1 MNPAVYGCEDNKINS
16 NTVMF
21 RLKTLTILGSKA
33 ELASLPE
40 GKLLINTVNA
50 HSFNTAKK
58 DQLFADALTNGDVL
72 IPDGVS
78 IVKACKWIKAKSQPK
93 ERIAG
98 WDLFSFEMEKL
109 ERESEELRTK
119 SEESKIVM
127 FMGSSQKVLDLIVKR
142 TAVVYPHLKVVT
154 YSPPYKPE
162 FSDEDNKAIIDA
174 INAANPDLL
183 WIGMTAPKQ
192 EKWTYSHWNELNIHC
207 HVGTIGAVFDFFA
220 GTVERAPIWWQD
232 HGLEWL
238 YRLIKEPKRMWRRYI
253 IGNSLF
259 LWNMVKEA

>member
-1 MNPAVYGCEDNKINS
+1 MKD
-16 NTVMF
+16 MF
-21 RLKTLTILGSKA
+21 QLKTLEILGSRA
-33 ELASLPE
+33 ALASLPE

-58 DQLFADALTNGDVL
+58 DLFFAEALTKGDVL

-78 IVKACKWIKAKSQPK
+78 IVKACRWIKAKSQPA

-98 WDLFSFEMEKL
+98 WDLFAYEMDHLEEKGGG
-109 ERESEELRTK
+109 T
-119 SEESKIVM
+119 VM

-142 TAVVYPHLKVVT
+142 AAVDYPHLKVVT

-162 FSDEDNKAIIDA
+162 FSDEDNWAIVDA
-174 INAANPDLL
+174 INCANPDLL

-192 EKWTYSHWNELNIHC
+192 EKWTYSHWQELDIHC
-207 HVGTIGAVFDFFA
+207 HVGTIGAVFDFYA
-220 GTVERAPIWWQD
+220 GTVERAPLWWQQ

-238 YRLIKEPKRMWRRYI
+238 YRLIKEPRRMWRRYI
-253 IGNSLF
+253 IGNALF
-259 LWNMVKEA
+259 LWNMTKE

>member
-1 MNPAVYGCEDNKINS
+1 MEPAVYGCEDNKINS

-21 RLKTLTILGSKA
+21 RLKTLTILGRKT

-40 GKLLINTVNA
+40 GKLLINTINA

-109 ERESEELRTK
+109 ERESEKLRTK
-119 SEESKIVM
+119 SEKSKIVM

-142 TAVVYPHLKVVT
+142 AAEVYPHLKVVT

-162 FSDEDNKAIIDA
+162 FSDKDNKAIIDA

-220 GTVERAPIWWQD
+220 GTVERAPIWWQR

-238 YRLIKEPKRMWRRYI
+238 YRLMKEPKRMWRRYI

>member
-1 MNPAVYGCEDNKINS
+1 MKD
-16 NTVMF
+16 MF
-21 RLKTLTILGSKA
+21 QLKTLEILGSRDA
-33 ELASLPE
+33 LASLPE

-58 DQLFADALTNGDVL
+58 DSLFAEALTKGDVL

-78 IVKACKWIKAKSQPK
+78 IVKACRWIKAKSQPA

-98 WDLFSFEMEKL
+98 WDLFAYEMDRLEKKGGG
-109 ERESEELRTK
+109 T
-119 SEESKIVM
+119 VM

-142 TAVVYPHLKVVT
+142 AAVDYPHLKVVT

-162 FSDEDNKAIIDA
+162 FSDEDNGAIVDA
-174 INAANPDLL
+174 INRANPDLL

-192 EKWTYSHWNELNIHC
+192 EKWTYSHWQELDIHC
-207 HVGTIGAVFDFFA
+207 HVGTIGAVFDFYA
-220 GTVERAPIWWQD
+220 GTVERAPLWWQQ

-238 YRLIKEPKRMWRRYI
+238 YRLMKEPRRMWRRYI
-253 IGNSLF
+253 IGNALF
-259 LWNMVKEA
+259 LWNMTKE